1 MSEAVYLKLDKISM
15 VKEKKVHLHQ
25 VGRLWCSN
33 KALEERCGQLK
44 IMEIEADSDQR
55 YVMSVLRVVELLTE
69 MDRSIRV
76 FNLGETDFVIDYQ
89 PGKGSSKW
97 WNWTKTLFVCVTMFI
112 GGAFAI
118 MTFNNDACV
127 SDIFQQMY
135 LSVTGTEA
143 DGITV
148 LDIAYSVGLPLGILI
163 FFNHFSKISFS
174 KDPTPIEVQ
183 MRSYEDE
190 VNDTLIQNA
199 SREESGIDVS

>member
-1 MSEAVYLKLDKISM
+1 MSDTVYLKLDKISM
-15 VKEKKVHLHQ
+15 VKEKNVRLEQ

-33 KALEERCGQLK
+33 KELEKRCGQLE
-44 IMEIEADSDQR
+44 IMEINEDSDQR
-55 YVMSVLRVVELLTE
+55 YVMSVLRIIELLTE
-69 MDRSIRV
+69 MDDSIQV
-76 FNLGETDFVIDYQ
+76 SNLGEADFVIDYQ
-89 PGKGSSKW
+89 PGRGSSKL
-97 WNWTKTLFVCVTMFI
+97 WNWTKTLLICVTMFI

-127 SDIFQQMY
+127 SEIFKQMY
-135 LSVTGTEA
+135 FSVMGSEPE
-143 DGITV
+143 GVTV
-148 LDIAYSVGLPLGILI
+148 LDLAYTIGLPVGILV

-183 MRSYEDE
+183 MRSYETE